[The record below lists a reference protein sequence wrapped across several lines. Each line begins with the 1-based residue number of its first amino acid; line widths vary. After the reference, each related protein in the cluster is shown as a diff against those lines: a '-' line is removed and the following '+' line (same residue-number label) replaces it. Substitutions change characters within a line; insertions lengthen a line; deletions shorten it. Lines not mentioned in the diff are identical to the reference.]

1 MNQDA
6 LLSLIGQIYDAAADP
21 ARWPVVLQEIADA
34 FGAQEASLSAV
45 SPNSVPWLVAPRTDP
60 AFLQSYGAYY
70 HPLNLF
76 WQRMV
81 QVPVG
86 TAVANQ
92 MVLPKGTLH
101 ASQFFNEW
109 SRPQG
114 YLSVMGA
121 TLLTEDEWRV
131 EFVVPGK
138 NEFGEKHLKLY
149 DAIAPHL
156 KRAVQL
162 SRRLQTTQIERDW
175 SLTALDKIG
184 QGVVIVDH
192 MARILFTNQAA
203 NSAFHGGLR
212 LAKGALCGGSPVE
225 TASLHNAIAACA
237 GDQLNGARDTVSISR
252 GATRPPISLLVVPF
266 RAGNDWLARHPHAA
280 IIFIT
285 DPENATGLDDAQL
298 KERFG
303 LTPAEA
309 RLVREMIGSGSVQD
323 AAEKLTI
330 TIATARTHLHRIF
343 AKTGARSQADLMRL
357 VLAPGP
363 SPRRNGS

>member
-1 MNQDA
+1 MDQDT
-6 LLSLIGQIYDAAADP
+6 LLNLIGQIYDAAAAP
-21 ARWPVVLQEIADA
+21 ERWPVVLQEIADA

-92 MVLPKGTLH
+92 MVLPKATLH

-131 EFVVPGK
+131 ELVVPGK
-138 NEFGEKHLKLY
+138 QEFGEEHLELY
-149 DAIAPHL
+149 NAIAPHL

-162 SRRLQTTQIERDW
+162 NRRLQTMEIERNW
-175 SLTALDKIG
+175 SLNALDAIS

-192 MARILFTNQAA
+192 AARILFTNRAA
-203 NSAFHGGLR
+203 NGAFQSGLR
-212 LAKGALCGGSPVE
+212 LANGTLCGGSPAE
-225 TASLHNAIAACA
+225 TADLHNAIAACL
-237 GDQLNGARDTVSISR
+237 GERLNGARDTVNISR
-252 GATRPPISLLVVPF
+252 GARRPPISLLVIPF
-266 RAGNDWLARHPHAA
+266 RAQNDWLARHPRAA
-280 IIFIT
+280 IIFVT

-298 KERFG
+298 NARFG
-303 LTPAEA
+303 LTAAEA
-309 RLVREMIGSGSVQD
+309 RLVRELVVAGNLHD

-343 AKTGARSQADLMRL
+343 AKTGARSQADLVRL
-357 VLAPGP
+357 VLTQEP
-363 SPRRNGS
+363 SPRRHGS